1 MLNLNASQLDIVG
14 SALVPIGTTAFA
26 PAGYDFVA
34 IIGAT
39 FASSTGNIK
48 FTTLEPSPGTM
59 FFGVGVTGGNGVV
72 GVAGTSAN
80 FGVSANG
87 NQPLVGRWKTISPN
101 SHNVIAYIAR

>member
-14 SALVPIGTTAFA
+14 SALVPIGTTAVA

-39 FASSTGNIK
+39 FASASGNIK
-48 FTTLEPSPGTM
+48 FDTLEPSPGTM
-59 FFGVGVTGGNGVV
+59 FFGVGVTGGYGV
-72 GVAGTSAN
+72 GAAGSSTN
-80 FGVSANG
+80 FGVNANG
-87 NQPLVGRWKTISPN
+87 NPLMGRWKTIRPN